1 MGVYTAY
8 EVDFL
13 SKIEWDDLLVTAPFT
28 KMNCFWL
35 YLRDFPEQR
44 LIVTLY
50 STTPLSEVL
59 RFLIATYKVPLKV
72 REYGT
77 SDFRLA

>member
-13 SKIEWDDLLVTAPFT
+13 SKIEWDDLLVTTPFT
-28 KMNCFWL
+28 KMNCLWL

-44 LIVTLY
+44 LILNLY
-50 STTPLSEVL
+50 STTPLAEVL
-59 RFLIATYKVPLKV
+59 RFLISTYKVPLKV